1 VAPTVPS
8 LDRLLGNERV
18 NAALAWTAVAGLV
31 VGAVASVVSG
41 HDPLWAAFA
50 LVAAAVAV
58 GPAVARRSWTT
69 MLRWEVLAVVLVAV
83 LVRAFGFYVSSAGY
97 VATAGL
103 ALVVAVQLDAFTPVE
118 MTPRFGVLFVTVATA
133 AFAGVRG
140 VVEFTADAVLGTAF
154 LADVN
159 ELMWDLVLATA
170 VGLVAGL
177 CFDLYLRTSDHE
189 RTGPTVAPDRGDPGS
204 RGGRTA
210 LGGSTLRYAVRGMQA
225 FLALATVYAAVTVQY
240 TLLVNTGVPLA
251 LAAVPSLVRWRY
263 DRDLSAG
270 LALWIA
276 TTAALHALGALGPYA
291 WFGWYDQVTHTVSA
305 SLVAGVGYAVVGAL
319 ERYSPA
325 IAFPPRFRVLLV
337 VLFVLGIGVVW
348 EILEFATGGLAAV
361 VGGEPVLAQYG
372 LRDIALDL
380 VFDAV
385 GGLLVA
391 LWGTRYFDGV
401 ANGLARRLHLHGE

>member
-1 VAPTVPS
+1 VPS
-8 LDRLLGNERV
+8 LDRLLGNERL
-18 NAALAWTAVAGLV
+18 NAALAWAAVVGLV
-31 VGAVASVVSG
+31 VGAVVSVVG
-41 HDPLWAAFA
+41 GDPLWAAFA

-58 GPAVARRSWTT
+58 GPAVTRRSWTT
-69 MLRWEVLAVVLVAV
+69 MLRWEMLAVVLVAV
-83 LVRAFGFYVSSAGY
+83 LVRAFGAYVSPAGY

-103 ALVVAVQLDAFTPVE
+103 ALVVAVQLDAFTAVE

-133 AFAGVRG
+133 AFAGVWS

-154 LADVN
+154 LVGVN

-177 CFDLYLRTSDHE
+177 CFDLYLRASDHE

-204 RGGRTA
+204 RGRRTA

-225 FLALATVYAAVTVQY
+225 FLVLATVYAVATVQY
-240 TLLVNTGVPLA
+240 TLIVNTGVPLA
-251 LAAVPSLVRWRY
+251 LAAFPTLVRWRY

-276 TTAALHALGALGPYA
+276 TAAALHALGALGLYA

-305 SLVAGVGYAVVGAL
+305 SLVAGVGYAIVGAL
-319 ERYSPA
+319 ERYSTA
-325 IAFPPRFRVLLV
+325 VEFPPRFRVLLV
-337 VLFVLGIGVVW
+337 LLFVLGIGVIW
-348 EILEFATGGLAAV
+348 EILEFATGGIAAL

-391 LWGTRYFDGV
+391 LWGTRYFDDV